1 MGQILFIPKKYWF
14 FKNSKKLARTIFF
27 IKTSFTITIDNIQ
40 ACKKLETFTRRKS
53 QISKELKIYK
63 IY

>member
-14 FKNSKKLARTIFF
+14 FKNSRTIFF